1 MAEPRLIRDYRAAM
15 LAGLPAPLAEEV
27 SDGLAEAYA
36 DHLRRGLASDA
47 AAAAAVA
54 EFGEPAAVMTA
65 FSRAS
70 TASRLARRL
79 IATGPVVGACWAA
92 ALITGHA
99 WTWPLP
105 AIGPA
110 IAAALLTA
118 SIIALLTAA
127 RSRHY
132 WPARRSGTA
141 GCIGVAILDVT
152 MITAAI
158 ALAPVAT
165 WLVAIAICA
174 SAARVLGIA
183 RIAVP
188 ALR

>member
-1 MAEPRLIRDYRAAM
+1 MAEPRLIRGYRAAL
-15 LAGLPAPLAEEV
+15 LAGLPALLAEEV

-36 DHLRRGLASDA
+36 DHLRQGLVSDD

-54 EFGEPAAVMTA
+54 EFGDPAAVIAA
-65 FSRAS
+65 FCRAS
-70 TASRLARRL
+70 TASRLARGL
-79 IATGPVVGACWAA
+79 IATGPVIGACWAA
-92 ALITGHA
+92 ALMTGHA
-99 WTWPLP
+99 WNWPIP

-110 IAAALLTA
+110 IVAALLSA
-118 SIIALLTAA
+118 SIVTLLTAA
-127 RSRHY
+127 RSRRY
-132 WPARRSGTA
+132 RPARRSGTA
-141 GCIGVAILDVT
+141 GCIGIAILDVT

-174 SAARVLGIA
+174 STARLLCMA
-183 RIAVP
+183 RLVVP